1 MYKLVTLEKKEYEKF
16 TKNHTRSHFLHSYA
30 WGEVN
35 KFRGLTP
42 HYLGVEK
49 DDKLVATVL
58 LLEKKLIMG
67 YTYFYIL

>member
-16 TKNHTRSHFLHSYA
+16 TKNHVRSHFLHSYA

-49 DDKLVATVL
+49 M
-58 LLEKKLIMG
+58 IS
-67 YTYFYIL
+67 